1 MPSTSPSQHRLME
14 AAAHTPGGYDGVPQ
28 KVGQEFVRNDAPP
41 PQSDIEVAKAIRDG
55 ELSSPQKFGNVWFF
69 NLRVTGTGISHR
81 SGLGPNKDQEEY
93 VYRDPKRFLTP
104 DFLEQCTGIPLI
116 FEHPK
121 DAAFL
126 DTDEYR
132 DRAIGTV
139 MLPYILGDEVW
150 AIGRVHDEDAATLM
164 QQTHISTSPGMGFD
178 ESELQETTTGDGE
191 VLRIE
196 GSPSAVDHLA
206 VVPQGVWD
214 KGGNPV
220 GIDTGDGPM
229 TVKDEQEKTRNDAEE
244 AQRKEEDERE
254 DAKRRDEGETEEERE
269 KRHEERDKE
278 RDDKARKD
286 DEEARRKDAEE
297 RHTKLMSVLDSINK
311 RLDTIEN
318 KGGDQMGKRSDESEE
333 ERKKREAEAGKKTN
347 EELEGERKE
356 KERLEKE
363 RDDAA
368 RRADAAE
375 RESKAVRDR
384 LAAMEAQLKGI
395 TAERDPEDAAQIAR
409 LQTRADSLA
418 RGLNISSVEVKAI
431 DGEGPLAYRRR
442 LAAKFQKF
450 AKADEVR
457 KADVRR
463 ADASV
468 LPALEMVIYND
479 AQEAAANP
487 GHGAETGGIYY
498 EQRQML
504 GRTVEIPHGD
514 SAAFIGRHST
524 PGFKLPRNF
533 QPRATN

>member
-1 MPSTSPSQHRLME
+1 
-14 AAAHTPGGYDGVPQ
+14 
-28 KVGQEFVRNDAPP
+28 
-41 PQSDIEVAKAIRDG
+41 
-55 ELSSPQKFGNVWFF
+55 
-69 NLRVTGTGISHR
+69 
-81 SGLGPNKDQEEY
+81 
-93 VYRDPKRFLTP
+93 
-104 DFLEQCTGIPLI
+104 
-116 FEHPK
+116 
-121 DAAFL
+121 
-126 DTDEYR
+126 
-132 DRAIGTV
+132 
-139 MLPYILGDEVW
+139 
-150 AIGRVHDEDAATLM
+150 
-164 QQTHISTSPGMGFD
+164 
-178 ESELQETTTGDGE
+178 
-191 VLRIE
+191 
-196 GSPSAVDHLA
+196 
-206 VVPQGVWD
+206 
-214 KGGNPV
+214 
-220 GIDTGDGPM
+220 M
-229 TVKDEQEKTRNDAEE
+229 TVKDEQEKARKDAEE

-269 KRHEERDKE
+269 KRHEKRDKE

-286 DEEARRKDAEE
+286 AEEARRKDAEE
-297 RHTKLMSVLDSINK
+297 RDTKLMSVLDSINK
-311 RLDTIEN
+311 RLDAIEN

-375 RESKAVRDR
+375 RESKATRDR

-418 RGLNISSVEVKAI
+418 RGLNISSVEVKPI

-450 AKADEVR
+450 ARADEVR

-514 SAAFIGRHST
+514 SAAFIGRHSA
-524 PGFKLPRNF
+524 PGFKLPHNF
-533 QPRATN
+533 QPRANS